1 MRVLFV
7 HQNFP
12 GQYRHIVEA
21 LAQQGAHQLVG
32 LGIEACSEPLPKGV
46 HYIRYQPKRG
56 NTAAIH
62 PLVLETETKCIRGEA
77 CAEAACKLKQQGFNP
92 DLICAHPGWGESLFL
107 KDIWPQAPLLSYQE
121 FFYRAFGFD
130 CAFDPEFGSETKT
143 SWQTCATVRMKTAF
157 MHLVL
162 EASDWNITPTAFQ
175 RSSFPKVWQTWMS
188 TIHDGIDTER
198 ASPAPQQ
205 NPLTLPDGTVIA
217 VEEPVVTYVNRA
229 IEPYRGCHTFL
240 RSIPALQ
247 QQAPNSR
254 IVIVGDPSGD
264 SYGPAPTAYGTW
276 KEQFLDEIANTY
288 DPTRVH
294 FTGSLT
300 YEKYL
305 EVLQHSSVHV
315 YLTYPFVLSWSL
327 LEAMSCGCA
336 VVGSATAPVQ
346 ELIQHEHNGLLTDFF
361 DPAALA
367 DAIAHL
373 LKERSLAKQLGKAAR
388 ETIVNDYSLQ
398 ACLPRQLA
406 LLQLVASR
414 SLSH

>member
-1 MRVLFV
+1 MQLLFV

-12 GQYRHIVEA
+12 GQYKHLLRI
-21 LAQQGAHQLVG
+21 LAAEKKHRLIG
-32 LGIEACSEPLPKGV
+32 LGINPLKTPLPKGV

-77 CAEAACKLKQQGFNP
+77 CAEAACKLKQQGFSP

-175 RSSFPKVWQTWMS
+175 RSSFPNVWQSRMS
-188 TIHDGIDTER
+188 TIHDGIDTDR
-198 ASPAPQQ
+198 ASPASQQ
-205 NPLTLPDGTVIA
+205 SPLALPDGTVIA
-217 VEEPVVTYVNRA
+217 AEEPMVTFVNRA

-247 QQAPNSR
+247 KQAPNSR
-254 IVIVGDPSGD
+254 IVIVGSPSGD
-264 SYGPAPTAYGTW
+264 GYGPSPTAAGSW
-276 KEQFLDEIANTY
+276 KEQFLNEIAGSY
-288 DPTRVH
+288 DPARVH
-294 FTGSLT
+294 FTGHLSHAN
-300 YEKYL
+300 YL
-305 EVLQHSSVHV
+305 EVLQHSWVHV

-361 DPAALA
+361 NPTALA